1 MTRSAA
7 RRGDPLAATPVPLT
21 SLFAVA
27 GALGSLP
34 LAAAPLV
41 MMTTRSEFDL
51 TGAAA
56 GLPATAFLLACAI
69 GGIAA
74 APLIRLTPPRASGI
88 AGFVMFGAANVVALA
103 ADDFRI
109 LTGALAVAGLF
120 AGIAAAASA
129 RLIAQ
134 APKPEALAAGIG
146 VLTGVML
153 VIFGAVSA
161 WAAETWGRAG
171 LHGAL
176 LLTAGLLAPLTL
188 RLPRK
193 NLAPPAPTQAPS
205 ASSGLLPA
213 LLLAG
218 VFLYAAK
225 DGAAWSLGQVRA
237 DDLGMSASAKSALLA
252 GAGVLGIAGAALA
265 AGLSRSGW
273 FLPALFGLG
282 INALLGSYQFL
293 TTRPEIFTGLQWA
306 YTGSHLFFVPFILGL
321 AAQID
326 ARGRLVAAAGAV
338 LTLGAAAGPVLGAA
352 LYDAAGPSFLAAV
365 LFALTLSAAVLWA
378 APTFHRRKL
387 ERCERAGLQA
397 R

>member
-1 MTRSAA
+1 MTGLAA
-7 RRGDPLAATPVPLT
+7 RQGDSPAATPVPLT
-21 SLFAVA
+21 SLFAVV
-27 GALGSLP
+27 GALGNLP

-41 MMTTRSEFDL
+41 MMTTRSEFGL

-56 GLPATAFLLACAI
+56 GLTATVFLLACAA

-74 APLIRLTPPRASGI
+74 APLVRFTRPRASGI
-88 AGFVMFGAANVVALA
+88 AGFAVFGAANVVALA
-103 ADDFRI
+103 TDDLRI

-153 VIFGAVSA
+153 VIFGAASA

-176 LLTAGLLAPLTL
+176 LLAAGLLAPLTF
-188 RLPRK
+188 RLPRS
-193 NLAPPAPTQAPS
+193 NPRPPERAQTRS
-205 ASSGLLPA
+205 AASGLLPA

-252 GAGVLGIAGAALA
+252 GAGALGIAGAALA
-265 AGLSRSGW
+265 AALSRGGW

-282 INALLGSYQFL
+282 INALLGSLQFL
-293 TTRPEIFTGLQWA
+293 ALRPEIFIGLQWA

-352 LYDAAGPSFLAAV
+352 LYDAAGPSFLATV
-365 LFALTLSAAVLWA
+365 LFALTLSAAFLWA
-378 APTFHRRKL
+378 APTFHRRQL
-387 ERCERAGLQA
+387 ERGATLQSL
-397 R
+397 